1 MKVHEFERLAPIQ
14 RRRFLKLMGAALA
27 APLVPAAVRYACN
40 DIVGEA
46 KAEESGLPTY
56 FIEIDLRDQ
65 WDFGHVFVPPGLA
78 TYANL
83 RRGEYGRKCAL
94 FYEMNQLVQKPN
106 NVYLTP
112 ESMALE
118 PPSQTVVVMVT
129 PDQVLVQG
137 EPVATIAEVDAQQD
151 LVIQPLQ
158 AALKSQSDRI
168 LRASAQ
174 ASIEDREITVLGDKS
189 VPYRV
194 LKKVLATCTAADY
207 GKLSLAVVQKEEALQ
222 MAAEAGG

>member
-1 MKVHEFERLAPIQ
+1 MSSARAKRMEKHHKRGKPASLSLVSLMDIFTILVFFLLVNQAEVAELDVPQEIRL
-14 RRRFLKLMGAALA
+14 
-27 APLVPAAVRYACN
+27 
-40 DIVGEA
+40 
-46 KAEESGLPTY
+46 
-56 FIEIDLRDQ
+56 
-65 WDFGHVFVPPGLA
+65 
-78 TYANL
+78 
-83 RRGEYGRKCAL
+83 
-94 FYEMNQLVQKPN
+94 
-106 NVYLTP
+106 P

-137 EPVATIAEVDAQQD
+137 EAVATVAEVDAQPE
-151 LVIQPLQ
+151 LIIAPLR
-158 AALKSQSDRI
+158 AALQQQSDRI

-207 GKLSLAVVQKEEALQ
+207 GKLSLAVVQKEEALG
-222 MAAEAGG
+222 MASGGGT

>member
-1 MKVHEFERLAPIQ
+1 MEKHHKRSRPATLSLVSLMDIFTILVF
-14 RRRFLKLMGAALA
+14 FLLVNQAEVAELDVPQNIKL
-27 APLVPAAVRYACN
+27 
-40 DIVGEA
+40 
-46 KAEESGLPTY
+46 
-56 FIEIDLRDQ
+56 
-65 WDFGHVFVPPGLA
+65 
-78 TYANL
+78 
-83 RRGEYGRKCAL
+83 
-94 FYEMNQLVQKPN
+94 
-106 NVYLTP
+106 P

-137 EPVATIAEVDAQQD
+137 EPVATVAEVDAQKD
-151 LVIQPLQ
+151 LVILPLQ

-174 ASIEDREITVLGDKS
+174 ASIEEREITVLGDKS